1 MDELLEIFVENY
13 FTEELKSE
21 IQRSFNL
28 FDFYNYVQAYTGFVD
43 IINDQSQQDNDTMRD
58 RFILEV
64 HKKLDFLL
72 EQHTIIMNS
81 EADIFEKNE
90 VLLALAHIQRLEDY
104 TGIIRLLESLEP
116 DEVQFSE
123 IISELSQLVPEK
135 ILLIVESFSPTLL
148 KNLKQF
154 IYSKENEEVE
164 EPNIPLI
171 ENMKFFVKRY
181 GENNVGAQM
190 FGFNTILGEKFST
203 YLPYIEKELV
213 GDDDQQTALNILSV
227 IYMSLEGYNSPL
239 LVFRKY
245 SYRLLQ
251 DLNRV
256 SRVETKLLNIIADFT
271 DYKKVEV
278 EKLKLQNLQE
288 NKS

>member
-1 MDELLEIFVENY
+1 MI
-13 FTEELKSE
+13 
-21 IQRSFNL
+21 SF
-28 FDFYNYVQAYTGFVD
+28 DD
-43 IINDQSQQDNDTMRD
+43 
-58 RFILEV
+58 
-64 HKKLDFLL
+64 
-72 EQHTIIMNS
+72 
-81 EADIFEKNE
+81 
-90 VLLALAHIQRLEDY
+90 
-104 TGIIRLLESLEP
+104 
-116 DEVQFSE
+116 
-123 IISELSQLVPEK
+123 K
-135 ILLIVESFSPTLL
+135 ITHLGSK
-148 KNLKQF
+148 KNLLGSDVNNQELVNHYSLDKQVNEKT
-154 IYSKENEEVE
+154 SKT
-164 EPNIPLI
+164 LI
-171 ENMKFFVKRY
+171 
-181 GENNVGAQM
+181 
-190 FGFNTILGEKFST
+190 
-203 YLPYIEKELV
+203 LV